1 MDYTSLISDMKTY
14 MLRTDPPYVTKIPEL
29 IQQGIIRVYNNAKDL
44 GFEITLNV
52 DGIQANQSTID
63 KPGNWRETISIQMID
78 TQNNSIFLLPRSL
91 EFCRT
96 YWPNINLTAQPKY
109 YSDVVTNLNNANLD
123 NTYGSSKWLIVPTTN
138 QVYNFVII
146 YLGIPLFN
154 ADNSTNFLTQ
164 RYPDLLLYSC
174 LIEACLF
181 LDNEEKRNKYEMM
194 FSKELETINNM
205 NRSRS
210 TDRTVMRENN

>member
-1 MDYTSLISDMKTY
+1 
-14 MLRTDPPYVTKIPEL
+14 
-29 IQQGIIRVYNNAKDL
+29 L

-52 DGIQANQSTID
+52 NAIQTNQSIIN

-78 TQNNSIFLLPRSL
+78 LQNNSIFLLPRSL

-96 YWPNINLTAQPKY
+96 YWPNVNLTAQPKY
-109 YSDVVTNLNNANLD
+109 YSDMVPNLNNANLD
-123 NTYGSSKWLIVPTTN
+123 NTYGNSNWFIAPTTD

-181 LDNEEKRNKYEMM
+181 LDNEEKRNKYDTM

-205 NRSRS
+205 NRNRS
-210 TDRTVMRENN
+210 TDRTVIRENN

>member
-14 MLRTDPPYVTKIPEL
+14 MLRTDPPYVTKIPDL

-52 DGIQANQSTID
+52 NAIQTNQSIIN

-78 TQNNSIFLLPRSL
+78 LQNNSIFLLPRSL

-96 YWPNINLTAQPKY
+96 YWPNVNLTAQPKY
-109 YSDVVTNLNNANLD
+109 YSDMVPNLNNANLD
-123 NTYGSSKWLIVPTTN
+123 NTYGNSNWFIAPTTD

-181 LDNEEKRNKYEMM
+181 LDNEEKRNKYDTM

-205 NRSRS
+205 NRNRS
-210 TDRTVMRENN
+210 TDRTVIRENN